1 MKIGKKQDVIKD
13 YITNTN
19 KIATAKPIKKF
30 VHSETYRVRQVT

>member
-19 KIATAKPIKKF
+19 KIATAKPIKKIC
-30 VHSETYRVRQVT
+30 TLRNIQG